1 MVMSGKQRQERR
13 LPVQQMLVLG
23 AYEKD
28 VLRAMYRQTKIQ
40 SKVLTSLYQHWHDLA
55 NLLLSPRFFHIFQ
68 K

>member
-23 AYEKD
+23 AYERD
-28 VLRAMYRQTKIQ
+28 ILRAMYWRTQSQ
-40 SKVLTSLYQHWHDLA
+40 SKVLTSCYQHWHDLA